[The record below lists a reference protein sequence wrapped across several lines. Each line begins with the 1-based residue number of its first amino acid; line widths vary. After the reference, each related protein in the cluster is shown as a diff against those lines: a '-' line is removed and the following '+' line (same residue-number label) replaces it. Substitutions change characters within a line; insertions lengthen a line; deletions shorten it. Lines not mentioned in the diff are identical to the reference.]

1 VTTPLYPQEMKL
13 SHLPATLLL
22 ACTLPA
28 AAQDTGYW
36 RASSNTAS
44 SITGDISISG
54 TKVAINFLS
63 FSLANIRTLQ
73 PTEINALFNPDTA
86 TPNAIGGTGNLY
98 RLNVPGAQRFLHKNT
113 LCGSDNV
120 QWMATWANGRTLQV
134 ALFSGD
140 DTPSFK
146 PEVLATAT
154 NLCGTFTYTR

>member
-1 VTTPLYPQEMKL
+1 VPTPLYPQEMKL
-13 SHLPATLLL
+13 SLLPAALLL
-22 ACTLPA
+22 ACALPA

-63 FSLANIRTLQ
+63 FTLAEIRALQ

-86 TPNAIGGTGNLY
+86 TPNAIAGAGNLY

-154 NLCGTFTYTR
+154 NLCGTFTYSR